1 MYNKDER
8 DLIYKILE
16 SIRICTASLVY
27 KATCSNTTANIQKVK
42 IM

>member
-8 DLIYKILE
+8 DLIHQVLE
-16 SIRICTASLVY
+16 ANLIRTASLVY
-27 KATCSNTTANIQKVK
+27 KATCNNTKANIQKVK